1 VWDANKYEVKAIIK
15 NKGKLVAELPL
26 TYAGKP
32 SQFAGKFSA
41 GPGVYEAT
49 VYAYDASTGN
59 TGVDK
64 VTFIVKKP
72 KK

>member
-1 VWDANKYEVKAIIK
+1 MWDADKFEVKAIIK
-15 NKGKLVAELPL
+15 NKGRVVATLPL

-32 SQFAGKFSA
+32 SQFSATYAA

-49 VYAYDASTGN
+49 IYAYDAYTGN

-64 VTFIVKKP
+64 VTFIVKA